1 MADNARA
8 KRLADLIREVVA
20 QKLQRG
26 IKDPRLGSHVTITDT
41 RVTGDLREATVFY
54 TVYGDEEERK
64 AAAAGLESA
73 KGVLRSAVGAAAGV
87 KFTPTL
93 TFVADA
99 LPDTARTIEDL
110 LDRVRKRS
118 AKVGYATVYRTM
130 KLLTEAGLAVP
141 RQFGDGQTR
150 FEVADEIQHH
160 HDHLICAKC
169 GLILEFENE
178 KIEQLQDQIAEELG
192 GFQVVRHKLELYCLC
207 PKAMGIKGGHC
218 PNEDLARR

>member
-54 TVYGDEEERK
+54 TVYGDEEER
-64 AAAAGLESA
+64 AAVAAGLESA

-110 LDRVRKRS
+110 LDKARASDEKVRETS
-118 AKVGYATVYRTM
+118 AGADYAGEADPYR
-130 KLLTEAGLAVP
+130 KPGE
-141 RQFGDGQTR
+141 D
-150 FEVADEIQHH
+150 EDDVAE
-160 HDHLICAKC
+160 
-169 GLILEFENE
+169 
-178 KIEQLQDQIAEELG
+178 
-192 GFQVVRHKLELYCLC
+192 
-207 PKAMGIKGGHC
+207 
-218 PNEDLARR
+218 

>member
-73 KGVLRSAVGAAAGV
+73 KGVLRSEVGRAAGV

-110 LDRVRKRS
+110 LDKARQSDEKVREAS
-118 AKVGYATVYRTM
+118 AGAKYAGEADPYRKPDSEDETD
-130 KLLTEAGLAVP
+130 
-141 RQFGDGQTR
+141 GDT
-150 FEVADEIQHH
+150 
-160 HDHLICAKC
+160 
-169 GLILEFENE
+169 
-178 KIEQLQDQIAEELG
+178 AE
-192 GFQVVRHKLELYCLC
+192 
-207 PKAMGIKGGHC
+207 
-218 PNEDLARR
+218 

>member
-54 TVYGDEEERK
+54 TVYGDDEERK

-73 KGVLRSAVGAAAGV
+73 KGILRSEVGRAAGV

-93 TFVADA
+93 TFVMDA
-99 LPDTARTIEDL
+99 LPDTARNIEDL
-110 LDRVRKRS
+110 LDKARQS
-118 AKVGYATVYRTM
+118 DAKVREASAGAAFAGEADPYKKPGAEDDESDDT
-130 KLLTEAGLAVP
+130 TE
-141 RQFGDGQTR
+141 
-150 FEVADEIQHH
+150 
-160 HDHLICAKC
+160 
-169 GLILEFENE
+169 
-178 KIEQLQDQIAEELG
+178 
-192 GFQVVRHKLELYCLC
+192 
-207 PKAMGIKGGHC
+207 
-218 PNEDLARR
+218 

>member
-54 TVYGDEEERK
+54 TVYGDDEERK

-73 KGVLRSAVGAAAGV
+73 KGILRSEVGRAAGV

-110 LDRVRKRS
+110 LDKARQSDEKVRE
-118 AKVGYATVYRTM
+118 AATGAAYAAGADPYRKPADDDSDTDGDA
-130 KLLTEAGLAVP
+130 TE
-141 RQFGDGQTR
+141 
-150 FEVADEIQHH
+150 
-160 HDHLICAKC
+160 
-169 GLILEFENE
+169 
-178 KIEQLQDQIAEELG
+178 
-192 GFQVVRHKLELYCLC
+192 
-207 PKAMGIKGGHC
+207 
-218 PNEDLARR
+218 

>member
-73 KGVLRSAVGAAAGV
+73 KGILRSEVGRAAGV

-93 TFVADA
+93 AFVADA
-99 LPDTARTIEDL
+99 LPDTAKNIEDL
-110 LDRVRKRS
+110 LDKARLSDEKVREAS
-118 AKVGYATVYRTM
+118 AGAAYAGEADPYR
-130 KLLTEAGLAVP
+130 KPGSE
-141 RQFGDGQTR
+141 
-150 FEVADEIQHH
+150 DET
-160 HDHLICAKC
+160 DDA
-169 GLILEFENE
+169 
-178 KIEQLQDQIAEELG
+178 AE
-192 GFQVVRHKLELYCLC
+192 
-207 PKAMGIKGGHC
+207 
-218 PNEDLARR
+218 

>member
-73 KGVLRSAVGAAAGV
+73 KGILRSEVGRAAGV

-110 LDRVRKRS
+110 LDKARQSDEKVREAATGATYAAGADPYRKS
-118 AKVGYATVYRTM
+118 ADDDSDTDGDAT
-130 KLLTEAGLAVP
+130 E
-141 RQFGDGQTR
+141 
-150 FEVADEIQHH
+150 
-160 HDHLICAKC
+160 
-169 GLILEFENE
+169 
-178 KIEQLQDQIAEELG
+178 
-192 GFQVVRHKLELYCLC
+192 
-207 PKAMGIKGGHC
+207 
-218 PNEDLARR
+218 

>member
-73 KGVLRSAVGAAAGV
+73 KGILRSEVGRAAGV

-110 LDRVRKRS
+110 LDKARQSDQKVRE
-118 AKVGYATVYRTM
+118 AATGATYAGGADPYKKPADDTDTDGDA
-130 KLLTEAGLAVP
+130 TE
-141 RQFGDGQTR
+141 
-150 FEVADEIQHH
+150 
-160 HDHLICAKC
+160 
-169 GLILEFENE
+169 
-178 KIEQLQDQIAEELG
+178 
-192 GFQVVRHKLELYCLC
+192 
-207 PKAMGIKGGHC
+207 
-218 PNEDLARR
+218 

>member
-54 TVYGDEEERK
+54 TVYGDDEERK

-73 KGVLRSAVGAAAGV
+73 KGILRSEVGRAAGV

-99 LPDTARTIEDL
+99 LPDTARTIDDL
-110 LDRVRKRS
+110 LDKARQADARVREAS
-118 AKVGYATVYRTM
+118 AGATYAGGADPYRKPGSEDDT
-130 KLLTEAGLAVP
+130 
-141 RQFGDGQTR
+141 
-150 FEVADEIQHH
+150 DET
-160 HDHLICAKC
+160 DDTTA
-169 GLILEFENE
+169 
-178 KIEQLQDQIAEELG
+178 
-192 GFQVVRHKLELYCLC
+192 
-207 PKAMGIKGGHC
+207 
-218 PNEDLARR
+218 

>member
-54 TVYGDEEERK
+54 TVYGDDEER
-64 AAAAGLESA
+64 ADAAAGLESA
-73 KGVLRSAVGAAAGV
+73 KGVLRSEVGRAAGV

-99 LPDTARTIEDL
+99 LPDTAKTIEDL
-110 LDRVRKRS
+110 LDKARQSDEKVREAS
-118 AKVGYATVYRTM
+118 AGARYAGEADPYRKPDSEDETD
-130 KLLTEAGLAVP
+130 
-141 RQFGDGQTR
+141 GDT
-150 FEVADEIQHH
+150 
-160 HDHLICAKC
+160 
-169 GLILEFENE
+169 
-178 KIEQLQDQIAEELG
+178 AE
-192 GFQVVRHKLELYCLC
+192 
-207 PKAMGIKGGHC
+207 
-218 PNEDLARR
+218 

>member
-54 TVYGDEEERK
+54 TVYGDDEERA

-73 KGVLRSAVGAAAGV
+73 KGILRSEVGRAAGV

-93 TFVADA
+93 AFVMDA
-99 LPDTARTIEDL
+99 LPDNARTIEDL
-110 LDRVRKRS
+110 LDKARQSDEKVREAS
-118 AKVGYATVYRTM
+118 AGARYAGEADPYRKPDSEDETD
-130 KLLTEAGLAVP
+130 
-141 RQFGDGQTR
+141 GDT
-150 FEVADEIQHH
+150 
-160 HDHLICAKC
+160 
-169 GLILEFENE
+169 
-178 KIEQLQDQIAEELG
+178 AE
-192 GFQVVRHKLELYCLC
+192 
-207 PKAMGIKGGHC
+207 
-218 PNEDLARR
+218 

>member
-54 TVYGDEEERK
+54 TVYGDDEER

-73 KGVLRSAVGAAAGV
+73 KGILRSEVGAAAGV

-93 TFVADA
+93 AFVADA

-110 LDRVRKRS
+110 LDKARQS
-118 AKVGYATVYRTM
+118 DAKVREASAGAAYAGEADPYR
-130 KLLTEAGLAVP
+130 KPDDDEAA
-141 RQFGDGQTR
+141 
-150 FEVADEIQHH
+150 EADET
-160 HDHLICAKC
+160 D
-169 GLILEFENE
+169 
-178 KIEQLQDQIAEELG
+178 DTAE
-192 GFQVVRHKLELYCLC
+192 
-207 PKAMGIKGGHC
+207 
-218 PNEDLARR
+218 

>member
-54 TVYGDEEERK
+54 TVYGDDEERA

-99 LPDTARTIEDL
+99 LPDTTRTIEDL
-110 LDRVRKRS
+110 LDKARQSDEKVREAS
-118 AKVGYATVYRTM
+118 AGAKFAGEADPYR
-130 KLLTEAGLAVP
+130 KPGEN
-141 RQFGDGQTR
+141 
-150 FEVADEIQHH
+150 EADET
-160 HDHLICAKC
+160 D
-169 GLILEFENE
+169 G
-178 KIEQLQDQIAEELG
+178 DTAE
-192 GFQVVRHKLELYCLC
+192 
-207 PKAMGIKGGHC
+207 
-218 PNEDLARR
+218 

>member
-54 TVYGDEEERK
+54 TVYGDDEERK

-73 KGVLRSAVGAAAGV
+73 KGILRSEVGRAAGV

-110 LDRVRKRS
+110 LDKARASDAAVREAATGKT
-118 AKVGYATVYRTM
+118 YAGEADPYR
-130 KLLTEAGLAVP
+130 KP
-141 RQFGDGQTR
+141 DSD
-150 FEVADEIQHH
+150 DET
-160 HDHLICAKC
+160 D
-169 GLILEFENE
+169 
-178 KIEQLQDQIAEELG
+178 DTAE
-192 GFQVVRHKLELYCLC
+192 
-207 PKAMGIKGGHC
+207 
-218 PNEDLARR
+218 

>member
-20 QKLQRG
+20 QKLLRG

-54 TVYGDEEERK
+54 TVYGDDEERA

-73 KGVLRSAVGAAAGV
+73 KGILRSEVGRAAQV

-99 LPDTARTIEDL
+99 LPDTARTIDDL
-110 LDRVRKRS
+110 LDKARASDAQVRES
-118 AKVGYATVYRTM
+118 ASGARYAGEADPYR
-130 KLLTEAGLAVP
+130 KP
-141 RQFGDGQTR
+141 GDDTDD
-150 FEVADEIQHH
+150 DE
-160 HDHLICAKC
+160 DAA
-169 GLILEFENE
+169 
-178 KIEQLQDQIAEELG
+178 AE
-192 GFQVVRHKLELYCLC
+192 
-207 PKAMGIKGGHC
+207 
-218 PNEDLARR
+218 

>member
-54 TVYGDEEERK
+54 TVYGDDEERK

-73 KGVLRSAVGAAAGV
+73 KGILRSEVGRAAGV

-110 LDRVRKRS
+110 LDKARQS
-118 AKVGYATVYRTM
+118 DAKVREASAGARYAGEADPYR
-130 KLLTEAGLAVP
+130 KPDSEDEADDT
-141 RQFGDGQTR
+141 DGTDDST
-150 FEVADEIQHH
+150 A
-160 HDHLICAKC
+160 
-169 GLILEFENE
+169 
-178 KIEQLQDQIAEELG
+178 
-192 GFQVVRHKLELYCLC
+192 
-207 PKAMGIKGGHC
+207 
-218 PNEDLARR
+218 

>member
-73 KGVLRSAVGAAAGV
+73 KGILRSEVGRAAGV

-110 LDRVRKRS
+110 LDKARQSDQKVRDAATGAS
-118 AKVGYATVYRTM
+118 YAGGADPYRKPADDTD
-130 KLLTEAGLAVP
+130 TD
-141 RQFGDGQTR
+141 GD
-150 FEVADEIQHH
+150 A
-160 HDHLICAKC
+160 
-169 GLILEFENE
+169 
-178 KIEQLQDQIAEELG
+178 AE
-192 GFQVVRHKLELYCLC
+192 
-207 PKAMGIKGGHC
+207 
-218 PNEDLARR
+218 

>member
-26 IKDPRLGSHVTITDT
+26 IKDPRLGTHVTITDT

-54 TVYGDEEERK
+54 TVYGDDEDRA

-87 KFTPTL
+87 KFTPSL

-99 LPDTARTIEDL
+99 LPDNAKAIEDL
-110 LDRVRKRS
+110 LDKARMSDEKVREVS
-118 AKVGYATVYRTM
+118 AGAEFAGGADPYR
-130 KLLTEAGLAVP
+130 KPE
-141 RQFGDGQTR
+141 D
-150 FEVADEIQHH
+150 ESAD
-160 HDHLICAKC
+160 D
-169 GLILEFENE
+169 
-178 KIEQLQDQIAEELG
+178 AEETDG
-192 GFQVVRHKLELYCLC
+192 
-207 PKAMGIKGGHC
+207 
-218 PNEDLARR
+218 DARA

>member
-54 TVYGDEEERK
+54 TVYGDEEERA

-73 KGVLRSAVGAAAGV
+73 KGILRSEVGKAAGV

-110 LDRVRKRS
+110 LDKARQSDEKVREAS
-118 AKVGYATVYRTM
+118 AGATYA
-130 KLLTEAGLAVP
+130 
-141 RQFGDGQTR
+141 GD
-150 FEVADEIQHH
+150 ADPY
-160 HDHLICAKC
+160 KKP
-169 GLILEFENE
+169 G
-178 KIEQLQDQIAEELG
+178 
-192 GFQVVRHKLELYCLC
+192 
-207 PKAMGIKGGHC
+207 
-218 PNEDLARR
+218 EDEDDTTA

>member
-54 TVYGDEEERK
+54 TVYGDDEERK

-73 KGVLRSAVGAAAGV
+73 TGILRSEVGRAAGV

-110 LDRVRKRS
+110 LDKARQS
-118 AKVGYATVYRTM
+118 DAKVREPSSGASYAGGADPYRKPADDET
-130 KLLTEAGLAVP
+130 
-141 RQFGDGQTR
+141 DG
-150 FEVADEIQHH
+150 A
-160 HDHLICAKC
+160 A
-169 GLILEFENE
+169 
-178 KIEQLQDQIAEELG
+178 AE
-192 GFQVVRHKLELYCLC
+192 
-207 PKAMGIKGGHC
+207 
-218 PNEDLARR
+218 